1 MELNLKQKKRIII
14 VACIIFELQFL
25 SDRRRKNR
33 LMQLGEK
40 GRRFSRHDLV
50 FDLQTVRAFRQKG
63 KIFISP
69 PPSISHCNWY
79 CLRETNANTFERRKT
94 RKQIESPGLLPR
106 SERSSKELDLVSTS
120 TSAIIKSF
128 VQFNSFCFYFKRRAR
143 KKKFPKER
151 KILLTP
157 TLSTRNFIIDIV
169 VKKNIIVFEYLL
181 RGHVTRNPFSKNRQN
196 LFSMKWYLEII

>member
-128 VQFNSFCFYFKRRAR
+128 VQFNSFCFYFKR
-143 KKKFPKER
+143 E
-151 KILLTP
+151 
-157 TLSTRNFIIDIV
+157 
-169 VKKNIIVFEYLL
+169 KKNSPKKGKFYSLQL
-181 RGHVTRNPFSKNRQN
+181 CP
-196 LFSMKWYLEII
+196 LEIL

>member
-1 MELNLKQKKRIII
+1 
-14 VACIIFELQFL
+14 
-25 SDRRRKNR
+25 
-33 LMQLGEK
+33 MQLGEK

-128 VQFNSFCFYFKRRAR
+128 SSTRSVFILNEKKKIPQRKENFAYFNFVHSKFYNRYCR
-143 KKKFPKER
+143 KKKYYCLR
-151 KILLTP
+151 ISSSRDHNLKILFQRMERIYFLW
-157 TLSTRNFIIDIV
+157 NDI
-169 VKKNIIVFEYLL
+169 
-181 RGHVTRNPFSKNRQN
+181 
-196 LFSMKWYLEII
+196 

>member
-128 VQFNSFCFYFKRRAR
+128 SSTRSVFILNGEREKKNSPKKGKFYS
-143 KKKFPKER
+143 
-151 KILLTP
+151 LQLC
-157 TLSTRNFIIDIV
+157 STRNFIIDIV

>member
-157 TLSTRNFIIDIV
+157 TLLNSKFYNRYCR
-169 VKKNIIVFEYLL
+169 KKKYYCL
-181 RGHVTRNPFSKNRQN
+181 RISSSRSRDPKSFFK
-196 LFSMKWYLEII
+196 E